1 MKSFYQ
7 LFEQINAQKQTQQ
20 PQQQVQPQQ
29 TQTENLVRKQMN
41 DFMNQDQSIKD
52 PTQRLSL
59 QKSAW
64 SYITKNLDEIL
75 NDKGEKEN
83 GDYPSAPFAAWV
95 IVQHMDAFPDLQ
107 EKFLSKL
114 NQAIPN
120 HPKLQFLKDR
130 VAVNKEI
137 IKLWN
142 INKEAYK
149 DKNGQLL
156 SNPTV
161 DVRDPNKFNDVS
173 MLATSREQALKN
185 AEAAGNLLLVNA
197 VKASNAQTQPSYQ
210 VQS

>member
-7 LFEQINAQKQTQQ
+7 FLEQTDQPQKQT
-20 PQQQVQPQQ
+20 
-29 TQTENLVRKQMN
+29 ENPVRKQMN

-64 SYITKNLDEIL
+64 SYITKNLNEIL
-75 NDKGEKEN
+75 NDKGEKGN
-83 GDYPSAPFAAWV
+83 GDYPSAPFAAWL

-107 EKFLSKL
+107 SQFSSKL
-114 NQAIPN
+114 QQAIPN

-137 IKLWN
+137 VKLWN
-142 INKEAYK
+142 NNKNTYK

-156 SNPTV
+156 TNPTV
-161 DVRDPNKFNDVS
+161 DVRDPNKFSDVS

-185 AEAAGNLLLVNA
+185 AEDAGNLLLVNA
-197 VKASNAQTQPSYQ
+197 VKSSNAQTQPSYQ